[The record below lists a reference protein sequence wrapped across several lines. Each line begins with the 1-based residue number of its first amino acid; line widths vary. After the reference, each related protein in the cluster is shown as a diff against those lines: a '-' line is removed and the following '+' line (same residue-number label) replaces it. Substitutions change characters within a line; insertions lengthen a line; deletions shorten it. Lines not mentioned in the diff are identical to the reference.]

1 MSPLL
6 MNMISEKKIKALA
19 NDCLDGSDRFV
30 VHLGVSSSSQI
41 NIIIDGDK
49 GITIDHCVELSR
61 FIENSLDRET
71 EDFELKVAS
80 AGIDYPYLNLRQYKK
95 NIGKAVKVLLKDGS
109 VKRGKL
115 ITADEMAI
123 EIEEE
128 IERKH
133 KKSKKMETGAAVRIA
148 MEEINQTKGLVIF

>member
-6 MNMISEKKIKALA
+6 MNMISEKKIKALV
-19 NDCLDGSDRFV
+19 NDCLDGSNRFV
-30 VHLGVSSSSQI
+30 VHVGVSTANQI

-49 GITIDHCVELSR
+49 GVTIDNCVELSR
-61 FIENSLDRET
+61 FVENSLDRET
-71 EDFELKVAS
+71 DDFELKVAS

-95 NIGKAVKVLLKDGS
+95 NIGKAVKVLLKDGA
-109 VKRGKL
+109 VKRGIL
-115 ITADEMAI
+115 ITADEAAI

-128 IERKH
+128 VERKH